1 MSTSDLIGNA
11 DSSESDDGDYVPS
24 AEEGDSSDS
33 DAETDSDYEER
44 HVAAPRRMQVKCK
57 KFASHKR
64 GKGGI
69 SCHAKENSAQEGTS
83 DVACSEDNAEQA
95 NESSDAAE
103 KDKADS
109 LWSDFMR
116 DVDSVPRKRSAVP
129 EAGEA
134 STSGTTSQAAAVP
147 EKKVRITQLLDFAG
161 EVVKVDK
168 EVAADSN
175 EARLL
180 EKREGTESTALAPKK
195 KGGVAGVLSRLM
207 NKKQKINTLEKSKLD
222 WDNFKRTEGIAEDL
236 KNHNK
241 GKDGYLE
248 KQAFLQRTDERQFEV
263 EKGLR
268 AKNRTTQR
276 N

>member
-180 EKREGTESTALAPKK
+180 EKREGTALAPKK